1 MAQNTLSAL
10 LPLGIIMG
18 ALTASG
24 CGLHLVPMLF
34 HGEVR
39 CERATPDTLP
49 CVLQA
54 DEHSPLC
61 FRAYECSLYMF
72 THLTSMA
79 AFASLLTTDYDSFPG
94 CSPPLPTSASPS
106 CRHTCDMRR
115 PQQQHSLSF
124 HSVWPAHLQKRRTLL
139 DSWKF
144 QMFNRD
150 KTIDAMTK

>member
-34 HGEVR
+34 HGE
-39 CERATPDTLP
+39 
-49 CVLQA
+49 
-54 DEHSPLC
+54 
-61 FRAYECSLYMF
+61 
-72 THLTSMA
+72 
-79 AFASLLTTDYDSFPG
+79 
-94 CSPPLPTSASPS
+94 
-106 CRHTCDMRR
+106 
-115 PQQQHSLSF
+115 
-124 HSVWPAHLQKRRTLL
+124 KRRTLL